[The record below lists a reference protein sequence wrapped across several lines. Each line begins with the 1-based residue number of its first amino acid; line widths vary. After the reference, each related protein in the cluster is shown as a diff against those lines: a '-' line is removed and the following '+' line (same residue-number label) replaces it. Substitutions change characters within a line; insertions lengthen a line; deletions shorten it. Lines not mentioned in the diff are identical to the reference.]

1 MHKQA
6 HFHGIKGR
14 VDLWTL
20 KHKGS
25 EEGRAAGDSSLSM
38 CTSLPSSCTQH
49 QLPAE
54 HITRCVPSESWKDV
68 S

>member
-6 HFHGIKGR
+6 HFNGIKGR
-14 VDLWTL
+14 VWTL

-25 EEGRAAGDSSLSM
+25 EEGRAAGDSGLSV
-38 CTSLPSSCTQH
+38 CTSLPSSCTQP

-54 HITRCVPSESWKDV
+54 LITGCVPSESWKDV